1 MQNHLKL
8 SINKTRQNKA
18 KYWPEILQ
26 DLGLWR
32 RTACQTLSKAL
43 NIPSNTARVAP
54 DLLKSLETP
63 LDASVSRSAVDQ
75 KDLKPYWNAEKRP
88 HFLRWSTS
96 WLFTNLSKTLLTTE
110 KRLTGRYFLAVELFP
125 TFLNTGI
132 TDDTLQHSHKQDSL
146 IQILNSSFSMYESS
160 GPQLFIFTP
169 RIPSGSDAFNKSR
182 LIMIFLTML
191 RLTEILCS
199 FTFRLLLEGKS
210 VKEIPSLQD

>member
-8 SINKTRQNKA
+8 SLNKTRQNKA

-26 DLGLWR
+26 DLALWWR
-32 RTACQTLSKAL
+32 PACQTLSKAL
-43 NIPSNTARVAP
+43 DMPSNTAWVAP

-75 KDLKPYWNAEKRP
+75 KDLKPYWKAEKRP
-88 HFLRWSTS
+88 HFLKW
-96 WLFTNLSKTLLTTE
+96 SKTLLTTE
-110 KRLTGRYFLAVELFP
+110 RRLTGRSVLAVEPFP
-125 TFLNTGI
+125 TFLNTGT
-132 TDDTLQHSHKQDSL
+132 TDDTLQHSRKQDSL
-146 IQILNSSFSMYESS
+146 RQILNSSFSMYESS
-160 GPQLFIFTP
+160 GPQLFITTP

-182 LIMIFLTML
+182 FIMIFLTML